1 MPNQA
6 ITSQQI
12 RVRQVTH
19 YHPSWTQQ
27 EPGAPGTFTIQLL
40 LDQGAEEYVIR
51 PTADDMDVLVG
62 MLRKSDDVYFDLER
76 EVLMFGTR
84 PVG

>member
-1 MPNQA
+1 MPNQP

-19 YHPSWTQQ
+19 YHPSWTHQ
-27 EPGAPGTFTIQLL
+27 EPGTPGTFTIQLL

-51 PTADDMDVLVG
+51 PTADDMDVLLH
-62 MLRKSDDVYFDLER
+62 MLRRSDDVYFDLER
-76 EVLMFGTR
+76 KVLMFGTR